1 MTDRV
6 CDFADVETG
15 LVQNGQN
22 TFVGQLHQVADD
34 LVVEVVHLQNMPHKM
49 SKGVMQEHIG
59 ELVPPKKYKY
69 SGAIPSQHLYTKVK
83 FF

>member
-1 MTDRV
+1 MTDRI

-34 LVVEVVHLQNMPHKM
+34 LVVEVVHLRKLPHKM
-49 SKGVMQEHIG
+49 SKGVT
-59 ELVPPKKYKY
+59 Y
-69 SGAIPSQHLYTKVK
+69 
-83 FF
+83 